1 MIHLDYSIV
10 YQIVLFVV
18 LWLILNKLLFQPYL
32 RSLEERE
39 HKTTGAQHD
48 SVELEHEGAKIKA
61 QFDEKIAQGQT
72 AGYAAKEAINQDAR
86 QQREAILGRARD
98 EATRTLDQVRLEV
111 AAAMEQE
118 NRLAAAAVSAVAA
131 DMVHKVLGRRV
142 G

>member
-48 SVELEHEGAKIKA
+48 SVELEHEGAKLKA

-72 AGYAAKEAINQDAR
+72 AGYAAKDAINQDAR

>member
-1 MIHLDYSIV
+1 MIQLDYSIV

-32 RSLEERE
+32 RLLEERE
-39 HKTTGAQHD
+39 RKTTGAQHD
-48 SVELEHEGAKIKA
+48 SVDLEHEGARLKA
-61 QFDEKIAQGQT
+61 QFDEKMAQGQA

-86 QQREAILGRARD
+86 QQREKILGQARD
-98 EATRTLDQVRLEV
+98 EAGRSLEQVRQQV

-118 NRLAAAAVSAVAA
+118 KRLVAA
-131 DMVHKVLGRRV
+131 EVSVVAVDMVNKVLGRRV

>member
-1 MIHLDYSIV
+1 MIHLDYSII

-18 LWLILNKLLFQPYL
+18 LWLILDKLLFQPYL
-32 RSLEERE
+32 RLLDERE

-48 SVELEHEGAKIKA
+48 SVDLEHEGAKLKA
-61 QFDEKIAQGQT
+61 DFDEQFAQGQA
-72 AGYAAKEAINQDAR
+72 AGYAAKEVINQEAR
-86 QQREAILGRARD
+86 RQREMILAQARD
-98 EATRTLDQVRLEV
+98 EAARSLDQVRGEV

-118 NRLAAAAVSAVAA
+118 KRLAAAEVSTVAA